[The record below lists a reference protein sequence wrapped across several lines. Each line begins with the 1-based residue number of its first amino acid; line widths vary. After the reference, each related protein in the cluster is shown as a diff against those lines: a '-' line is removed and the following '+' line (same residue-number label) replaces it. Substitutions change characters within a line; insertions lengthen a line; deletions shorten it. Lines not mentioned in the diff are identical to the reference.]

1 MEGIITIG
9 CIMDFTKYPYDSHRC
24 QFLMGSTGFSDQ
36 LMRFDGKFSYS
47 ESGQRPL
54 QYTVRFFMI
63 EFKVMIVHVMI
74 MNFRF
79 LSKN

>member
-9 CIMDFTKYPYDSHRC
+9 CIMDFTKYPYDAHRC

-54 QYTVRFFMI
+54 QYTVRIFIMYQ
-63 EFKVMIVHVMI
+63 IVE
-74 MNFRF
+74 
-79 LSKN
+79 L